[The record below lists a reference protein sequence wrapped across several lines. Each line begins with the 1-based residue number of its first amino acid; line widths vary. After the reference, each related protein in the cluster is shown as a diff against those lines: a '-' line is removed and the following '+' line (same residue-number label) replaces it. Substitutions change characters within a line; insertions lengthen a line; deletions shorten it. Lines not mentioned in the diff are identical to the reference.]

1 MKHVKLK
8 ENGAGYEDVFVA
20 PLSGKIMVRTPFLLD
35 PGATRTTINKTLLTT
50 LGYGEEWLQKNKIV
64 LTEEEKPFLAD
75 GSRLD
80 AYGVPSMR
88 LTIAEHE
95 IFHDGYFLTSD
106 NAPKLSFLLGVDIL
120 SYFDINFKYSEWR
133 VYYEF
138 RKDRT
143 YVPPI
148 SGRNFAYETS

>member
-1 MKHVKLK
+1 MRYIHLK
-8 ENGAGYEDVFVA
+8 ENGAGYTNVFVA
-20 PLSGKIMVRTPFLLD
+20 PLSGKIMEKTPFLLD
-35 PGATRTTINKTLLTT
+35 PGATRTTINKTLLTG
-50 LGYGEEWLQKNKIV
+50 LGYTDEWLQKNKI
-64 LTEEEKPFLAD
+64 LLAEEEKPFLAD

-80 AYGVPSMR
+80 AYGVPAMR

-120 SYFDINFKYSEWR
+120 SYFDISFKYSEWR

-138 RKDRT
+138 RKDKILL
-143 YVPPI
+143 PPLQ
-148 SGRNFAYETS
+148 GENFAFEAN